1 MVDALF
7 SIEEARI
14 RLGRISRNSI
24 YALLRTGALPSVT
37 IGCRRFIS
45 ASAIDALIR
54 SSSTTES
61 PSTDQV
67 RSHRPLQTASIGFAS
82 VAVSGRRRRGSGAA

>member
-24 YALLRTGALPSVT
+24 YALLRNGALPSVT

-45 ASAIDALIR
+45 ASAIDALIL
-54 SSSTTES
+54 SSSTTAS

-67 RSHRPLQTASIGFAS
+67 RSHRPLQAASIGFAS